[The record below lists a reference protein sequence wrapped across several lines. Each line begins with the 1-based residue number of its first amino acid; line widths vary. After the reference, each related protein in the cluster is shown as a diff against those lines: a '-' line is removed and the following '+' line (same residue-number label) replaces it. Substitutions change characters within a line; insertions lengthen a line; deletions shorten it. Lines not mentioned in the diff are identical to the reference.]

1 MRWMHGMKKPVWKF
15 WSFEPTRSD
24 DRRSVSQV
32 IGAISNELH
41 RLNRSEGLKSDVF
54 RQQVA
59 LRLDDKL
66 TEITD
71 LAAGK
76 LVFAST
82 ETWRTVYQQVLESA
96 RTKRYLSVALI
107 KSDDYWR
114 DAPGES
120 SLKFNYEL
128 IAHGF
133 HIHRLFIID
142 EFFWPRASRTP
153 SKQLFH
159 WILEQYQR
167 GIEVSLVRLT
177 DLDDEPLLVCDIG
190 IYGQS
195 AVGQQQTDF
204 EGKTTRFE
212 LCFGATALQQ
222 AEQRWQQL
230 MVYAQPFSALI
241 DEPLA

>member
-1 MRWMHGMKKPVWKF
+1 MPEMKKPPWSF
-15 WSFEPTRSD
+15 WSPEKPERD
-24 DRRSVSQV
+24 NAQSVAEV
-32 IGAISNELH
+32 IDAISNEFN
-41 RLNRSEGLKSDVF
+41 RLKQNDALASEVF
-54 RQQVA
+54 RQQVS

-76 LVFAST
+76 LVFTST
-82 ETWRTVYQQVLESA
+82 ETWRTVYRQVLESA

-167 GIEVSLVRLT
+167 GIEVSLVRLS
-177 DLDDEPLLVCDIG
+177 DLHDEPLLVCDIG

-212 LCFGATALQQ
+212 LCFAATALQQ

-230 MVYAQPFSALI
+230 LVYAQPFSALI

>member
-1 MRWMHGMKKPVWKF
+1 MKKPVWKF

-32 IGAISNELH
+32 IGAVSKELH

-76 LVFAST
+76 LVFSST

-96 RTKRYLSVALI
+96 DAKRYLSVALI
-107 KSDDYWR
+107 RTDDYWR

-128 IAHGF
+128 VAHGF
-133 HIHRLFIID
+133 HIHRVFVID
-142 EFFWPRASRTP
+142 DFFWPRASRTP
-153 SKQLFH
+153 SKQLFL
-159 WILEQYQR
+159 WILDQYRR
-167 GIEVSLVRLT
+167 GIEVSLIRLT
-177 DLDDEPLLVCDIG
+177 DLDDDPSLVCDIG

-212 LCFGATALQQ
+212 LCFAASALQQ
-222 AEQRWQQL
+222 ADQRWRQL
-230 MVYAQPFSALI
+230 MVYAQPFTAIS
-241 DEPLA
+241 DEPLT

>member
-1 MRWMHGMKKPVWKF
+1 MQGMRKPR
-15 WSFEPTRSD
+15 WSLWSSQRHRRSD
-24 DRRSVSQV
+24 RSRSVAEV
-32 IGAISNELH
+32 MCAISTELD
-41 RLNRSEGLKSDVF
+41 RLSQNDVLESEVF

-59 LRLDDKL
+59 LRLHDKL

-76 LVFAST
+76 LVFSST

-96 RTKRYLSVALI
+96 DAKRYLSVALI
-107 KSDDYWR
+107 RTDDYWR

-128 IAHGF
+128 VAHGF
-133 HIHRLFIID
+133 HIHRVVIID
-142 EFFWPRASRTP
+142 DFFWPRASRTP

-159 WILEQYQR
+159 WILDQYHR
-167 GIEVSLVRLT
+167 GIEVSLIRLT
-177 DLDDEPLLVCDIG
+177 DLDDEPTLVCDIG
-190 IYGQS
+190 IYGRS

-212 LCFGATALQQ
+212 LCFAANALLQ
-222 AEQRWQQL
+222 AEQHWQQL
-230 MVYAQPFSALI
+230 MVYAQPLPAII
-241 DEPLA
+241 DEPLT